1 MDVTTHPVQIDPA
14 QFRQVLGQ
22 YPTGVVVVTASGPEG
37 EPIGMT
43 VGSFT
48 SVSVDPPLVA
58 FLPDQR
64 SGSWRSLRESG
75 SDFCVNVLSSRQEDV
90 CRQIAT
96 RKVDKFDGLEWETS
110 PGGSPVLS
118 GAVAYIDC
126 TTDAIHDA
134 GDHHIVIGRVR
145 HLRAQSSDY
154 PLLFFR
160 GGYGSFRPVSLGAA
174 DADLLSQMRRVDL
187 VRPTL
192 ERLAEEV
199 SAEVSALCVVGD
211 ELVIAASA
219 GQERSAEVPTRVGQR
234 WPFAPPMGSVFAAW
248 GDEDVR
254 ARWLGR
260 TPPGSEMRDLAEW
273 LLKQSL
279 ADGHVLAIST
289 AAVADHADGVEL
301 FRGGRATITSAM
313 AERILRTDQLVHNPR
328 PTDLPDEVIVR
339 SLSVP
344 VVAGPEDVACCF
356 TLWGPR
362 APLAR
367 ETVLHAIERIVSA
380 ADAAGSVL
388 REHAAGWAS

>member
-1 MDVTTHPVQIDPA
+1 MDGSIDVA

-48 SVSVDPPLVA
+48 SVSAHPPLVA

-64 SGSWRSLRESG
+64 SASWRSLRESG
-75 SDFCVNVLSSRQEDV
+75 GSFCVNVLSSRQEEV
-90 CRQIAT
+90 CRQVAT
-96 RKVDKFDGLEWETS
+96 RRTDKFEGLEWETS
-110 PGGSPVLS
+110 PGGNPVLT
-118 GAVAYIDC
+118 GAVAFIDC
-126 TTDAIHDA
+126 TTDVIHDA
-134 GDHHIVIGRVR
+134 GDHHIVVGRVQ
-145 HLRAQSSDY
+145 HLRTQSSDY

-174 DADLLSQMRRVDL
+174 DADLVSQMRHVDL
-187 VRPTL
+187 IRPTL

-199 SAEVSALCVVGD
+199 STEVSALCLVGD
-211 ELVIAASA
+211 ELVIGASA

-254 ARWLGR
+254 TRWLAR
-260 TPPGSEMRDLAEW
+260 IPAESDLRDLADW
-273 LLKQSL
+273 LLKQAL
-279 ADGHVLAIST
+279 DDGYTLAIST
-289 AAVADHADGVEL
+289 APVADHADAMEL
-301 FRGGRATITSAM
+301 FRGGRATITAAM
-313 AERILRTDQLVHNPR
+313 AERTLRTDQLVHNPSLA
-328 PTDLPDEVIVR
+328 DIPDEVIVR

-344 VVAGPEDVACCF
+344 VIVGPEDVACSL

-362 APLAR
+362 TPLPKATVQHDVER
-367 ETVLHAIERIVSA
+367 LLAAAET
-380 ADAAGSVL
+380 AGDIL
-388 REHAAGWAS
+388 RAT